1 MPKLET
7 WVALGS
13 LGMCIMFTALLLS
26 FFNFLVGPK
35 GKGPDVYVDP
45 TGVMIQLISIS
56 GAPSLILAGTF
67 FGLTKSYGAIHAAI
81 TLITTGIILITGMIA
96 AWTLT
101 LKINEQFIVGGI
113 DIIPYIFI
121 VAGMSI
127 AILGIYLF
135 KKSKNYQNLEDEI
148 H

>member
-13 LGMCIMFTALLLS
+13 LGMCIMFISLILS

-35 GKGPDVYVDP
+35 GNGPDVYVDP
-45 TGVMIQLISIS
+45 TGVMIQMISIS
-56 GAPSLILAGTF
+56 GAPSLILAGTV
-67 FGLTKSYGAIHAAI
+67 FGLAKSYGTIHAAI
-81 TLITTGIILITGMIA
+81 ILMTTGIIMIAGMIA
-96 AWTLT
+96 ACTLI
-101 LKINEQFIVGGI
+101 LKINEQFVVSGI

-121 VAGMSI
+121 VAGMGIS
-127 AILGIYLF
+127 ILGIHLF
-135 KKSKNYQNLEDEI
+135 KKSKNYQKLEDEI

>member
-1 MPKLET
+1 MPKMFR
-7 WVALGS
+7 AL
-13 LGMCIMFTALLLS
+13 ILS

-35 GKGPDVYVDP
+35 GNGPDVYVDP

-56 GAPSLILAGTF
+56 GAPILILAGTV
-67 FGLTKSYGAIHAAI
+67 FGLTKSYGTIYAAI
-81 TLITTGIILITGMIA
+81 ILITTGIIVTVGMIA
-96 AWTLT
+96 AWTLL
-101 LKINEQFIVGGI
+101 LKINEQFVGGGI

-121 VAGMSI
+121 VAGIGI

-135 KKSKNYQNLEDEI
+135 KKSKSYRNLEVEI

>member
-13 LGMCIMFTALLLS
+13 LGVCIMFIALIIS

-35 GKGPDVYVDP
+35 GNGSDVYVDL
-45 TGVMIQLISIS
+45 TGVMIRLISIS
-56 GAPSLILAGTF
+56 GAPIFILARTV
-67 FGLTKSYGAIHAAI
+67 FGFKKSYGTIHAAI
-81 TLITTGIILITGMIA
+81 ILMTTAIILILGMIA
-96 AWTLT
+96 ARMLL
-101 LKINEQFIVGGI
+101 LKINEQFVGGGTV
-113 DIIPYIFI
+113 IIPYIFI
-121 VAGMSI
+121 IAGMGI

-135 KKSKNYQNLEDEI
+135 KKSKNYGNLEVEI

>member
-1 MPKLET
+1 MPKMFR
-7 WVALGS
+7 AL
-13 LGMCIMFTALLLS
+13 ILS

-35 GKGPDVYVDP
+35 GNGPDVYVDP

-56 GAPSLILAGTF
+56 GAPILILAGTV
-67 FGLTKSYGAIHAAI
+67 FGLTKSYGTNHAAI
-81 TLITTGIILITGMIA
+81 ILITTGIILIVGMIA
-96 AWTLT
+96 AWTLL
-101 LKINEQFIVGGI
+101 LKINEQFVGGGI

-121 VAGMSI
+121 VAGIGI

-135 KKSKNYQNLEDEI
+135 KKSKSYRNLEVEI

>member
-56 GAPSLILAGTF
+56 GAPSLILAGTV

-81 TLITTGIILITGMIA
+81 I
-96 AWTLT
+96 
-101 LKINEQFIVGGI
+101 
-113 DIIPYIFI
+113 
-121 VAGMSI
+121 
-127 AILGIYLF
+127 
-135 KKSKNYQNLEDEI
+135 
-148 H
+148 